1 MSYKAD
7 LFKCFGNSYAYTTEK
22 DDDRKMCKMIFNLSN
37 IPKSI

>member
-7 LFKCFGNSYAYTTEK
+7 LFKRFENSYAYKTEK
-22 DDDRKMCKMIFNLSN
+22 DDDRKMCEMILNLSN